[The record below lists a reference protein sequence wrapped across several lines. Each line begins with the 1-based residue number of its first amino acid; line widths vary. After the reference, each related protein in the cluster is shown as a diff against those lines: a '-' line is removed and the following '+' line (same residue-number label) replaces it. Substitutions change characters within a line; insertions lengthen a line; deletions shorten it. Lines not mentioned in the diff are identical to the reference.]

1 MATTSKQA
9 PATLG
14 PKPTTSTQK
23 PLMKVAMREVVAVN
37 FLAPPDILKKHVPKG
52 LELDYFEDETYVSLV
67 CMVVS
72 KLGLMGIPFVP
83 KASYISLRFYVRR
96 SNDPLRRRGTCSIRN
111 YVSSST
117 AAWLMASKLEGD
129 FQKMKIKRQNSG
141 FRKKSTARPEVEYQW
156 KVDDHWNKLR
166 ICGRSP
172 IKKTGPKTKI
182 GFILDHANVY
192 RKIKRKTSEFQ
203 VQRPTW
209 KVWDVAEANFTCD
222 VERLFGKPFV
232 KPLARRPAS
241 VFLSSGS
248 DTTFFKPE
256 QV

>member
-9 PATLG
+9 PATIV
-14 PKPTTSTQK
+14 PRATTVTQK
-23 PLMKVAMREVVAVN
+23 PLMGLAMREIVAAN
-37 FLAPPDILKKHVPKG
+37 FIVPPEILKKHVPKG
-52 LELDYFEDETYVSLV
+52 VELDYFGNETYVSLV

-72 KLGLMGIPFVP
+72 KLGLMRVPFAP
-83 KASYISLRFYVRR
+83 KPSYISLRFYVRR

-111 YVSSST
+111 YVSSPT
-117 AAWLMASKLEGD
+117 AAWMLGSKLEGD
-129 FQKMKIKRQNSG
+129 YQTMKIKRQNSG
-141 FRKKSTARPEVEYQW
+141 FKKEYQW
-156 KVDDHWNKLR
+156 KVGDHWNKLR
-166 ICGRSP
+166 IRGRSR
-172 IKKTGPKTKI
+172 IKNTGSRTKV

-192 RKIKRKTSEFQ
+192 RKIKGKTSEFL

-209 KVWDVAEANFTCD
+209 NAWDVAEANFTCD
-222 VERLFGKPFV
+222 VQRLFGQQFV

-248 DTTFFKPE
+248 DVRFFKPE